1 MNKKAYFN
9 EMANGSSLTWPTKQD
24 QVDKRDMTHEQHVL
38 LMTYASEMFSW
49 YAGDIESDTYF
60 CPERHGTYF
69 GSFYMK
75 DMPAMGNPDYS
86 ISTSITGDSGKEFL
100 NILTEEQKKLIT
112 DLVDIQRDELLEIVE
127 TRRTVAKQLREF
139 MDGKDVDQE
148 EILKLSRKYG
158 ELDGAIVHSYATHF
172 SKVYNSLTDEQ
183 KEELLKLRNLDDYQV
198 EGAFLYSEP
207 IDMPEIMNT
216 DFLFE

>member
-1 MNKKAYFN
+1 
-9 EMANGSSLTWPTKQD
+9 
-24 QVDKRDMTHEQHVL
+24 
-38 LMTYASEMFSW
+38 
-49 YAGDIESDTYF
+49 
-60 CPERHGTYF
+60 
-69 GSFYMK
+69 
-75 DMPAMGNPDYS
+75 
-86 ISTSITGDSGKEFL
+86 
-100 NILTEEQKKLIT
+100 
-112 DLVDIQRDELLEIVE
+112 
-127 TRRTVAKQLREF
+127 